1 VVRFTFWYVLYRRMP
16 LNYIIYA
23 ACLHV
28 VYIWQFMY
36 SLSSRKKNPAFWAC
50 PIISDV
56 IKGMIKFSKLFIC
69 LLFFV
74 LTCYYVFITGKL
86 TKMSLGKWWHWCDP
100 IIDKE
105 LPIGMVYA
113 LDVRFVN
120 RWKMVDWSSTFF
132 WRGWEWTSTLW

>member
-1 VVRFTFWYVLYRRMP
+1 MPHAYMFTFGNSCTVCHP
-16 LNYIIYA
+16 E
-23 ACLHV
+23 
-28 VYIWQFMY
+28 
-36 SLSSRKKNPAFWAC
+36 KKPAFWAC

-113 LDVRFVN
+113 LDVRFVS
-120 RWKMVDWSSTFF
+120 RWKMVDWSSTSLARMGMNIYTMISSLVFWSNCMMRWFISFSFF
-132 WRGWEWTSTLW
+132 VH